1 MKGLVY
7 LHRERFIELIL
18 VTKKLNITLPKD
30 IRQTIYS
37 ILEPEFRLTTNDP
50 AALIVFINNAMVD
63 ITLPPILPNIEIE
76 MLSYKEIFWGILNL
90 VEIKLRLKRDNIL
103 IFKSEITEDT
113 RYMMDDYEQ
122 TELFNMS
129 SLGSYNLKDGGSIKS
144 FLIYGDVKKRALELL
159 QNNIPRGLELKFN
172 IHWKSK
178 IHFPHI
184 FSAPVQLALTL

>member
-76 MLSYKEIFWGILNL
+76 MLSYKEIFWG
-90 VEIKLRLKRDNIL
+90 
-103 IFKSEITEDT
+103 
-113 RYMMDDYEQ
+113 Y
-122 TELFNMS
+122 
-129 SLGSYNLKDGGSIKS
+129 
-144 FLIYGDVKKRALELL
+144 
-159 QNNIPRGLELKFN
+159 
-172 IHWKSK
+172 
-178 IHFPHI
+178 
-184 FSAPVQLALTL
+184 

>member
-7 LHRERFIELIL
+7 LHRRRFIELIL

-76 MLSYKEIFWGILNL
+76 MLSYKEIFWG
-90 VEIKLRLKRDNIL
+90 
-103 IFKSEITEDT
+103 
-113 RYMMDDYEQ
+113 Y
-122 TELFNMS
+122 
-129 SLGSYNLKDGGSIKS
+129 
-144 FLIYGDVKKRALELL
+144 
-159 QNNIPRGLELKFN
+159 
-172 IHWKSK
+172 
-178 IHFPHI
+178 
-184 FSAPVQLALTL
+184 